1 MKIYFKFI
9 ILFITSITL
18 SSCEQNSKNYK
29 EGVYFKLNVPI
40 IYQLD
45 DYSCSTTSAAMII
58 SYFSNEILDKDKA
71 WNISGLNIADIK
83 NYGNDMDG
91 LKNISDFYSYE
102 SVFKESLS
110 IHDLEQL
117 ISNGIPV
124 IINVLQKEN
133 LQQTHAVVVIGYDKK
148 KKTFFINDPAK
159 SIIGNEISYENLND
173 LWLASIK
180 GLGAEKYHMSYRS
193 GFIIYPKN

>member
-9 ILFITSITL
+9 ILFITSTTL

-29 EGVYFKLNVPI
+29 EDVYFKLNVPT

-83 NYGNDMDG
+83 NYGNDMNG

-102 SVFKESLS
+102 SAFKESLS

-117 ISNGIPV
+117 ISNGIPI

-133 LQQTHAVVVIGYDKK
+133 SQQTHAVVVIGYDKK

-159 SIIGNEISYENLND
+159 SIIGNEISYENLNN

-180 GLGAEKYHMSYRS
+180 GLGAEKYYMSYRS